1 MEGGKNKILIVDDD
15 VLILDMYS
23 LKFSQNN
30 FDVCSALGSAVAID
44 KLKCGLRPDIIL
56 SDVLM
61 PDMDGLEMLEKIKK
75 EKLSENS
82 LKIILSNKGEPEDFE
97 RAKGI
102 GVDGYI
108 IKATATPSEVV
119 TQVKDI
125 FIKKTSTAK

>member
-1 MEGGKNKILIVDDD
+1 MQGKNKILIVDDD

-30 FDVCSALGSAVAID
+30 FDVHTSLGSVDAINQ
-44 KLKCGLRPDIIL
+44 LKCGLCPEIIL
-56 SDVLM
+56 TDVLM

-75 EKLSENS
+75 DKLSENS
-82 LKIILSNKGEPEDFE
+82 LKIILSNKGEPGDFE
-97 RAKGI
+97 RAKVV

-125 FIKKTSTAK
+125 FTQKTSAVK